1 VAALT
6 SSLTAGMVTG
16 LPAPTS
22 PPARTLNSAGKGR
35 GMGEASQEKPDPQT
49 ISGDQT
55 TGYFAKPTKP
65 TAVAHFAFF
74 VTPMQLDTPQSKHAG
89 R

>member
-1 VAALT
+1 
-6 SSLTAGMVTG
+6 
-16 LPAPTS
+16 
-22 PPARTLNSAGKGR
+22 
-35 GMGEASQEKPDPQT
+35 MGEASQEKPDPQT